1 MRAEIR
7 SPFEHRIRR
16 EPASA
21 WLPIVLLAVS
31 VAWVAW
37 SVYALVGGAGSLS
50 VDFGAAAGWFAMLAL
65 AYLSLHGMRNMEWTG
80 VPFLITIEALLTFAL
95 IPAWQFADGDDTLSW
110 DYIRAMNLA
119 LIGFAAFWIGSL
131 VFIKKT
137 RFRFVPRWIN
147 TPGRVGLMSAAALT
161 LGVLGN
167 LVLWK
172 TGLSGYTGD
181 AGAHAASLG
190 FLQWLLFLG
199 GLLNVALVVSAIEIF
214 AKQSPGVLI
223 RFVFWAALAFST
235 GFGVISGMKT
245 NVISPLLI
253 VMLVS
258 GVTRGR
264 FPRWAIFLPPLFVIL
279 VYPFIG
285 AFRSNLNAGYR
296 DQFNTIGG
304 LEATVVK
311 SFDDAFLSF
320 GSTSKGAEGENSGQA
335 AARLSYLSCLRNVSS
350 LPSPAMLNGDEKVWM
365 APLYPLIPRFLWK
378 GKPILDKGTRLAYL
392 NGDRSGSTSAAITPV
407 GDLYAMYGTYGI
419 IIGMFVW
426 GACLQ
431 LFMNWI
437 KGRNIS
443 EKSLFVYVTMMP
455 LLLSLEADVV
465 GLIATTVQ
473 NSILTVVMALVIY
486 GRSTAPVIVA
496 QSPGQLSAQ

>member
-1 MRAEIR
+1 MG
-7 SPFEHRIRR
+7 
-16 EPASA
+16 
-21 WLPIVLLAVS
+21 LLAV
-31 VAWVAW
+31 WVIWGAW
-37 SVYALVGGAGSLS
+37 SVYALAGGAGSVL
-50 VDFGAAAGWFAMLAL
+50 VDFCTAAGWFVVFAL
-65 AYLSLHGMRNMEWTG
+65 AYLGLHGTRNMEWTG
-80 VPFLITIEALLTFAL
+80 VPFLITIEALLTFVL

-110 DYIRAMNLA
+110 DYIRAMNLV

-137 RFRFVPRWIN
+137 RFRFAPRWIN
-147 TPGRVGLMSAAALT
+147 TPDRVGLMSAAALT
-161 LGVLGN
+161 FGVLGN

-172 TGLSGYTGD
+172 AGLFGYPSD

-190 FLQWLLFLG
+190 FLQWLNFLG
-199 GLLNVALVVSAIEIF
+199 DLLYVALAVSAIEIF
-214 AKQSPGVLI
+214 SKRSNGALI
-223 RFVFWAALAFST
+223 TFVFWAAFVFSI

-245 NVISPLLI
+245 NVVSPLLN
-253 VMLVS
+253 VALVY
-258 GVTRGR
+258 GVIKGR
-264 FPRWAIFLPPLFVIL
+264 IPRSAIFLPLVVVIL
-279 VYPFIG
+279 VYPFVG

-296 DQFNTIGG
+296 AQFNSIGG
-304 LEATVVK
+304 LEATLVK
-311 SFDDAFLSF
+311 SFDDAFLTF
-320 GSTSKGAEGENSGQA
+320 GSTSQGAESANSGQA
-335 AARLSYLSCLRNVSS
+335 TARLSYLRCLRNVSS
-350 LPSPAMLNGDEKVWM
+350 LPFPAMLNGDEKVWM

-378 GKPILDKGTRLAYL
+378 GKPVLNKGARLAYL
-392 NGDRSGSTSAAITPV
+392 NGDTSGSTSAAVTPI

-465 GLIATTVQ
+465 GLIVTTVQ
-473 NSILTVVMALVIY
+473 KSVLTVVMAYVIY
-486 GRSTAPVIVA
+486 GRSASPVIVA